1 MVKLKTNKKEFFK
14 QLTSQLTRYTNKE
27 FNKAKPLNTSKRAAV
42 PEYIWYISLI
52 IIAITL
58 VVGIVN
64 ITKKSNKNITPPTNL
79 QASFDIKVT
88 PQKQLVVSDLS
99 FIGDFDINKDSYYLY
114 LCCNNKCLP
123 LSSIFDPKT
132 FWFTRTTTGSIT
144 LKTPVVIKN
153 SSSLITYYGS

>member
-1 MVKLKTNKKEFFK
+1 MDKILGNINSKIKRKAAVPEYIYYKWTR
-14 QLTSQLTRYTNKE
+14 LTRTLLRV
-27 FNKAKPLNTSKRAAV
+27 FASLKPSINSKRAAV

-79 QASFDIKVT
+79 QASFDVKIT

-132 FWFTRTTTGSIT
+132 FWFT
-144 LKTPVVIKN
+144 
-153 SSSLITYYGS
+153 